1 MKHPAIFHFTRLF
14 ILLLFIQTT
23 TATTLHGTVYDID
36 LEAVHNAVITIEG
49 AQKQIVVAKNGTY
62 NVNVL
67 QGNYTITVQKGN
79 ETILEEELT
88 VAAEGDFVIDLLALQ
103 LLDDI
108 DDLSDDIEDVSA
120 VIGEDEPQN
129 YWLLLVLLGAI
140 IITTYLFFK
149 HAAPTEEKADEELSQ
164 DLRPILQ
171 YIKQE
176 NRTTQKEIYRKFPYS
191 EAKISLMLTE
201 LEAKGIIEKIKKG
214 RGNIIILK

>member
-1 MKHPAIFHFTRLF
+1 MKYSALLCFMLLF

-36 LEAVHNAVITIEG
+36 LEPVHNAVITIEG
-49 AQKQIVVAKNGTY
+49 TQKQVVVAKNGTY
-62 NVNVL
+62 NVNVHP
-67 QGNYTITVQKGN
+67 GNYTITVQKGN

-88 VAAEGDFVIDLLALQ
+88 VAAEGNFVIDLLALQ

-108 DDLSDDIEDVSA
+108 DNLSNDIEDVSA
-120 VIGEDEPQN
+120 VIDEEKPRN
-129 YWLLLVLLGAI
+129 YWLILVLLGAI
-140 IITTYLFFK
+140 IITTYVFFK
-149 HAAPTEEKADEELSQ
+149 HAAPTEEKAHDELSQ
-164 DLRPILQ
+164 DLQPILQ
-171 YIKQE
+171 FIKQE